1 MNKWIWVAVAVVAGL
16 VVGAVISA
24 IVRRLLSRDNRPD
37 ILQRLSEP
45 VAGLAFSLS
54 VVAGLIVALGIVKP
68 DSLDTLPTDVVDYLP
83 RLLTGVIVLMVG
95 SAAAGLASGAVGQAL
110 ARSGATAQKTVPTVV
125 RGSILVA
132 AGILAADQL
141 GIDTTIITLAV
152 AAVLFSAG
160 AGAAMMIGFGS
171 REVAGQVAAARALR
185 QMLSEGDTVTIED
198 RTGLVVAIHS
208 TATELSLAGGE
219 RVLVPNSRFLNHD
232 IFISRAGD
240 ERDEAP

>member
-1 MNKWIWVAVAVVAGL
+1 MNKWLWVAVAVVGGL
-16 VVGAVISA
+16 VVGALISA
-24 IVRRLLSRDNRPD
+24 VVRRLLSRDNRPD
-37 ILQRLSEP
+37 LLQRLAEP

-95 SAAAGLASGAVGQAL
+95 SAVAGLAGGAVGQAL
-110 ARSGATAQKTVPTVV
+110 ARSGAAAQKAVPTVV
-125 RGSILVA
+125 KGSILVA

-141 GIDTTIITLAV
+141 GIDTTIITLTV
-152 AAVLFSAG
+152 AAVLFSTG

-198 RTGLVVAIHS
+198 RTGEVVAIHS

-219 RVLVPNSRFLNHD
+219 RVLVPNSQFLRND
-232 IFISRAGD
+232 IVISRA
-240 ERDEAP
+240 ERDGETA